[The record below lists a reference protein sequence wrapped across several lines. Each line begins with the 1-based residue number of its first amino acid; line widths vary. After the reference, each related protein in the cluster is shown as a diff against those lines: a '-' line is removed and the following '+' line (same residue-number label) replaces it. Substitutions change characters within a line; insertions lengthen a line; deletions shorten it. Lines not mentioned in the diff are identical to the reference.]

1 MCKERSKTMPWH
13 VISACPTW
21 LFKGNASDRYA
32 GRSWQRIL
40 ILPKIW
46 GDLVLDLYNL
56 KFRNVTLL
64 VPANARSLPTL
75 GDRAYFQLV
84 TLKLWNIFWQR
95 SETFRALDLLKEPS
109 KRPFLIDLFILFN
122 YLFIYL
128 KYSFQLTYIFMIAF
142 NWLIFILSSVMCIWK
157 YSYWICAR

>member
-13 VISACPTW
+13 VISACPSW

-32 GRSWQRIL
+32 GRLQRIL

-56 KFRNVTLL
+56 KSRNVTLL
-64 VPANARSLPTL
+64 VPANAQSLNL
-75 GDRAYFQLV
+75 HLV
-84 TLKLWNIFWQR
+84 TEHIFSRRLCNCGTVFWWR
-95 SETFRALDLLKEPS
+95 SETFRALDLLKELS
-109 KRPFLIDLFILFN
+109 KRPFLIDLFIYFIQLFI

-128 KYSFQLTYIFMIAF
+128 QYSF
-142 NWLIFILSSVMCIWK
+142 
-157 YSYWICAR
+157 